1 MRFLKVPIRYLE
13 KPQSGL
19 IFAYDNRFWEITED
33 DCLLFY
39 NGSQPQ
45 CNSNESIV
53 GCLKHPT
60 HSIGFIKNIY
70 VPCTYDGDVDLSM
83 FIGREGV
90 KEIEIEIPQKA
101 D

>member
-13 KPQSGL
+13 KPQNGL

-53 GCLKHPT
+53 GRLKHPS
-60 HSIGFIKNIY
+60 HSICFIQNIY
-70 VPCTYDGDVDLSM
+70 VPCNHDGEVDLSM
-83 FIGREGV
+83 YMG
-90 KEIEIEIPQKA
+90 KEDVNEVEIEIPQKG